1 MSLKTLHAIQNDSMK
16 KLELLKKY
24 FGYDSFRP
32 LQEEIIDNVIAGKDL
47 MVVMPTG
54 GGKSMCFQ
62 LPSLLLDGITL
73 VVSPLIALMK
83 DQVDALRANGIAASY
98 FNSSQDATQQQ
109 EMLEELRSG
118 RLKLIYVAPESIGL
132 LNNHLQG
139 IPVSLIAV
147 DEAHCIST
155 WGHDFR
161 PAYTQLSYF
170 KTSFPD
176 ANLIALTATA
186 DRATRADIKKQL
198 GIQNAEEYVSS
209 FDRPNLTL
217 EVRPGNNRLQQMR
230 RFLQK
235 NKDESGI
242 IYCLSRKTCESLAS
256 KISAYGFDAAAYHAG
271 LSHEEREN
279 VQEKFIKDDLK
290 IVCATIAFG
299 MGIDKS
305 NVRFV
310 LHYNM
315 PKNIEGYYQEIGRAG
330 RDGINSHALLF
341 HSYADV
347 IQLRKFAE
355 GSGNAELQIA
365 KLERMKQFA
374 EALTC
379 RRKMLLS
386 YFNEYLDEDCGNCDV
401 CLNKPDFF
409 DATLPAQKALSAIIR
424 TNETASLNLLI
435 DVLRGAQNA
444 AIMESGFQHIKTY
457 GAGKEI
463 TWNNWQQ
470 YIVQM
475 INQGLVEIAFHENNH
490 LKITPQGKEVLFDG
504 RKVSLAV
511 IPKPEELASRRAQ
524 RTKEELPTEVNRDLY
539 EALRKTRLQLA
550 NAGNL
555 APYMI
560 FSDATLK
567 DMAARIPLDD
577 NEFAD
582 ITGVGTHKH
591 DTYGVPFLRMISE
604 WKDSRKEDFI
614 YRDEIAKPKKA
625 KKKSSGPKKDT
636 VLETVQLFR
645 EGKTI
650 QEIAEIRNYQPGTIL
665 NHLTKRYESHN
676 DIDLEKLIDSEDY
689 DAIAADY
696 DKIKDAESLKT
707 VFEHFDG
714 AIDYG
719 SLRLGLTLLNEKAA
733 I

>member
-1 MSLKTLHAIQNDSMK
+1 MK

-32 LQEEIIDNVIAGKDL
+32 LQEQVIDDVIAGKDL

-118 RLKLIYVAPESIGL
+118 SLKLIYVAPESIGM

-139 IPVSLIAV
+139 IPVSLIAI

-161 PAYTQLSYF
+161 PAYTQLAYF
-170 KTSFPD
+170 KTSFPN

-198 GIQNAEEYVSS
+198 GIQNAQEYVSS

-242 IYCLSRKTCESLAS
+242 IYCLSRKTCESVAS
-256 KISAYGFDAAAYHAG
+256 KITAYGYDAAAYHAG
-271 LSHEEREN
+271 LSHEERES

-290 IVCATIAFG
+290 IVCATVAFG

-330 RDGINSHALLF
+330 RDGIDSHALLF
-341 HSYADV
+341 HSYADM

-355 GSGNAELQIA
+355 GSGNSEVQIA

-409 DATLPAQKALSAIIR
+409 DATLSAQKALSAVVR
-424 TNETASLNLLI
+424 TGEKSSLHLLI

-444 AIMESGFQHIKTY
+444 AVIESGYQQIKTY
-457 GAGKEI
+457 GAGREI
-463 TWNNWQQ
+463 SWNNWQQ

-475 INQGLVEIAFHENNH
+475 INQGLIEIAFHEFNH
-490 LKITPQGKEVLFDG
+490 LKITPQGKEVLFEG

-511 IPKPEELASRRAQ
+511 IPKPEELAAKKAQ
-524 RTKEELPTEVNRDLY
+524 RTQDDLPTEVNRDLY

-577 NEFAD
+577 RQFAD

-591 DTYGVPFLRMISE
+591 DTYGVPFLRMIAE
-604 WKDSRKEDFI
+604 FKESRKEAFI
-614 YRDEIAKPKKA
+614 FREEVAKPKRTKN
-625 KKKSSGPKKDT
+625 KVSGPKKDT
-636 VLETVQLFR
+636 IMESVKLFWD
-645 EGKTI
+645 GKTI
-650 QEIAEIRNYQPGTIL
+650 KDISEIRGFQPSTIMA
-665 NHLTKRYESHN
+665 HLTKRYESHN
-676 DIDLEKLIDSEDY
+676 DIDLEKLIDGKDY
-689 DAIAADY
+689 DLIAEDF
-696 DKIKDAESLKT
+696 DKIKDFDSLKPIY
-707 VFEHFDG
+707 EHFEG
-714 AIDYG
+714 KIDYG
-719 SLRLGLTLLNEKAA
+719 SLRIGLSLLKDKTEA
-733 I
+733 

>member
-1 MSLKTLHAIQNDSMK
+1 MK

-32 LQEEIIDNVIAGKDL
+32 LQEQVIDDVIAGKDL

-83 DQVDALRANGIAASY
+83 DQVDALRANGIPASY
-98 FNSSQDATQQQ
+98 YNSSQDTAQQNK
-109 EMLEELRSG
+109 MLEELRSG

-132 LNNHLQG
+132 LNKHLQG
-139 IPVSLIAV
+139 IPVSLIAI

-186 DRATRADIKKQL
+186 DRATRSDIKKQL
-198 GIQNAEEYVSS
+198 GIQNAQEYVAS

-217 EVRPGNNRLQQMR
+217 EVRPGNERLQQMR
-230 RFLQK
+230 RFLK
-235 NKDESGI
+235 KFKDESGI

-256 KISAYGFDAAAYHAG
+256 KITAYGFNAAAYHAG

-279 VQEKFIKDDLK
+279 VQETFIKDDLK

-310 LHYNM
+310 IHYNM

-347 IQLRKFAE
+347 IQLRKFAD
-355 GSGNAELQIA
+355 GSGNAEVQIA

-379 RRKMLLS
+379 RRKMLLF

-401 CLNKPDFF
+401 CVNKPDFF
-409 DATLPAQKALSAIIR
+409 DATLQAQKALSAIVR
-424 TNETASLNLLI
+424 TRERASLNLLI

-444 AIMESGFQHIKTY
+444 AIMESGFQAIKTY
-457 GAGKEI
+457 GAGRE
-463 TWNNWQQ
+463 TSWNNWQQ

-475 INQGLVEIAFHENNH
+475 INQGLIEIAFHELNH

-511 IPKPEELASRRAQ
+511 IPKPEELAAKRAQ
-524 RTKEELPTEVNRDLY
+524 KTQETLPTEVNRDLY

-550 NAGNL
+550 NASNL

-591 DTYGVPFLRMISE
+591 DTYGAPFLRMLKE
-604 WKDSRKEDFI
+604 WKNDRKEDFV
-614 YRDEIAKPKKA
+614 YREVVAKPKKE
-625 KKKSSGPKKDT
+625 KKTASSPKKDT
-636 VLETVQLFR
+636 VMESVKLFWD
-645 EGKTI
+645 GKTVD
-650 QEIAEIRNYQPGTIL
+650 EVAAIRGFQPSTIVA
-665 NHLTKRYESHN
+665 HLTKRYESHN
-676 DIDLEKLIDSEDY
+676 DIDLEKLIDSKDY
-689 DAIAADY
+689 DLIAEDF
-696 DKIKDAESLKT
+696 DQIKDEDSLK
-707 VFEHFDG
+707 VIWEHFDG

-719 SLRLGLTLLNEKAA
+719 SLRIGLTLLKEKMMV
-733 I
+733 

>member
-1 MSLKTLHAIQNDSMK
+1 MK

-32 LQEEIIDNVIAGKDL
+32 LQEQVIDDVIAGKDL

-62 LPSLLLDGITL
+62 LPALFLDGITL

-83 DQVDALRANGIAASY
+83 DQVDALRANGIPASY
-98 FNSSQDATQQQ
+98 FNSSQDTSQQQ
-109 EMLEELRSG
+109 ELLKELRSG
-118 RLKLIYVAPESIGL
+118 SLKLIYVAPESIGL
-132 LNNHLQG
+132 LNNHLKE

-161 PAYTQLSYF
+161 PAYTQLAYF
-170 KTSFPD
+170 KTSFPK

-198 GIQNAEEYVSS
+198 GIQNAKEYVAS

-217 EVRPGNNRLQQMR
+217 EVRPGNNRLQQIR

-235 NKDESGI
+235 NKDKSGI

-256 KISAYGFDAAAYHAG
+256 KITAYGFDAAAYHAG

-279 VQEKFIKDDLK
+279 IQETFIKDDLK

-330 RDGINSHALLF
+330 RDGIDSHALLF
-341 HSYADV
+341 HSYADM

-355 GSGNAELQIA
+355 GSGNVEVQIA

-409 DATLPAQKALSAIIR
+409 DATLSAQKALSAIIR
-424 TNETASLNLLI
+424 TEEKASLNLLI

-444 AIMESGFQHIKTY
+444 AVIESGFQQIKTY
-457 GAGKEI
+457 GAGKDI
-463 TWNNWQQ
+463 SWNDWQQ

-475 INQGLVEIAFHENNH
+475 INQGLIEIAFHEFNH
-490 LKITPQGKEVLFDG
+490 LKLTPQGKEVLFDG

-511 IPKPEELASRRAQ
+511 IPKPEELAAKRAQ
-524 RTKEELPTEVNRDLY
+524 HTKEELPTEVNRDLY

-550 NAGNL
+550 NASNL

-567 DMAARIPLDD
+567 DMATRIPLDD

-582 ITGVGTHKH
+582 ITGVGSHKH
-591 DTYGVPFLRMISE
+591 DTYGVAFLKIISGF
-604 WKDSRKEDFI
+604 KDSRTDDFV
-614 YRDEIAKPKKA
+614 YREEIIKPKR
-625 KKKSSGPKKDT
+625 KKKKGSGPKKDT
-636 VLETVQLFR
+636 VMESVELFWD
-645 EGKTI
+645 GKTI
-650 QEIAEIRNYQPGTIL
+650 KDIAEIRGFQPSTIMA
-665 NHLTKRYESHN
+665 HLTKRYESHN
-676 DIDLEKLIDSEDY
+676 DIDLEKLIDGKDYNRMAEDFN
-689 DAIAADY
+689 
-696 DKIKDAESLKT
+696 KIKDEESLKSI
-707 VFEHFDG
+707 FEHFEG
-714 AIDYG
+714 KIDYG
-719 SLRLGLTLLNEKAA
+719 TLRIGLTLLKEKKEV
-733 I
+733 

>member
-1 MSLKTLHAIQNDSMK
+1 MK

-32 LQEEIIDNVIAGKDL
+32 LQEQVIDDVIAGKDL

-83 DQVDALRANGIAASY
+83 DQVDALRANGIPASY

-118 RLKLIYVAPESIGL
+118 SLKLVYVAPESIGL
-132 LNNHLQG
+132 LNNHLQE

-161 PAYTQLSYF
+161 PAYTQLAYF

-198 GIQNAEEYVSS
+198 GIQNAQEYVSS

-242 IYCLSRKTCESLAS
+242 IYCLSRKTCESVAS
-256 KISAYGFDAAAYHAG
+256 KITAYGYDAAAYHAG
-271 LSHEEREN
+271 LSHEERVS

-290 IVCATIAFG
+290 IVCATVAFG

-330 RDGINSHALLF
+330 RDGVNSHALLF
-341 HSYADV
+341 HSYADM

-355 GSGNAELQIA
+355 GSGNSEVQIA

-409 DATLPAQKALSAIIR
+409 DATLSAQKALSAVIR
-424 TNETASLNLLI
+424 TGEKASLNLLI

-444 AIMESGFQHIKTY
+444 AVIESGFQQIKTY
-457 GAGKEI
+457 GAGKDI
-463 TWNNWQQ
+463 SWNDWQQ

-475 INQGLVEIAFHENNH
+475 INQGLIEIAFHEFNH
-490 LKITPQGKEVLFDG
+490 LKMTPQGKEVLFDG

-511 IPKPEELASRRAQ
+511 IPKPEELAAKRAQ
-524 RTKEELPTEVNRDLY
+524 KTQEELPTEVNRDLY

-555 APYMI
+555 APYMV

-582 ITGVGTHKH
+582 ITGVGSHKH
-591 DTYGVPFLRMISE
+591 DTYGVPFLKMISE
-604 WKDSRKEDFI
+604 FKDCRTDDFV
-614 YRDEIAKPKKA
+614 YREEIVKPKST
-625 KKKSSGPKKDT
+625 KKKVSGPKKDT
-636 VLETVQLFR
+636 VMESVKLFWD
-645 EGKTI
+645 GKTI
-650 QEIAEIRNYQPGTIL
+650 KDISEIRGFQPSTIMA
-665 NHLTKRYESHN
+665 HLTKRYESHN
-676 DIDLEKLIDSEDY
+676 DIDLEKLIDGKDY
-689 DAIAADY
+689 DLIAADFEQ
-696 DKIKDAESLKT
+696 IKDQESLKM
-707 VFEHFDG
+707 VFEHFEG
-714 AIDYG
+714 KIDYG
-719 SLRLGLTLLNEKAA
+719 SLRIGLSLLKEKMGV
-733 I
+733 

>member
-1 MSLKTLHAIQNDSMK
+1 MK

-32 LQEEIIDNVIAGKDL
+32 LQEQVIDDVIAGKDL

-83 DQVDALRANGIAASY
+83 DQVDALRANGIPASY
-98 FNSSQDATQQQ
+98 FNSSQDAIQQQ

-118 RLKLIYVAPESIGL
+118 SLKLVYVAPESIGL
-132 LNNHLQG
+132 LNNHLQE

-161 PAYTQLSYF
+161 PAYTQLAYF

-198 GIQNAEEYVSS
+198 GIQNAQEYVSS

-242 IYCLSRKTCESLAS
+242 IYCLSRKTCESVAS
-256 KISAYGFDAAAYHAG
+256 KITAYGYDAAAYHAG
-271 LSHEEREN
+271 LSHEERVS

-290 IVCATIAFG
+290 IVCATVAFG

-330 RDGINSHALLF
+330 RDGIDSHALLF
-341 HSYADV
+341 HSYADM

-355 GSGNAELQIA
+355 GSGNAEVQIA

-409 DATLPAQKALSAIIR
+409 DATLSAQKALSAVIR
-424 TNETASLNLLI
+424 TGEKASLNLLI

-444 AIMESGFQHIKTY
+444 AVIESGFQQIKTY
-457 GAGKEI
+457 GAGKDI
-463 TWNNWQQ
+463 SWNDWQQ

-475 INQGLVEIAFHENNH
+475 INQGLVEIAFHEFNH
-490 LKITPQGKEVLFDG
+490 LKMTPQGKEVLFDG

-511 IPKPEELASRRAQ
+511 IPKPEELAAKRAQ
-524 RTKEELPTEVNRDLY
+524 HTKEELPTEVNRDLY

-555 APYMI
+555 APYMV

-582 ITGVGTHKH
+582 ITGVGSHKH
-591 DTYGVPFLRMISE
+591 DTYGVAFLKIISE
-604 WKDSRKEDFI
+604 FKDSRTDDFV
-614 YRDEIAKPKKA
+614 YREEIVKPKPKK
-625 KKKSSGPKKDT
+625 KKVSGPKKDT
-636 VLETVQLFR
+636 VMESVKLFWD
-645 EGKTI
+645 GKTI
-650 QEIAEIRNYQPGTIL
+650 KDIAEIRGFQPSTIMA
-665 NHLTKRYESHN
+665 HLTKRYESHN
-676 DIDLEKLIDSEDY
+676 DIDLEKLIDGKDY
-689 DAIAADY
+689 DLIAADFEQ
-696 DKIKDAESLKT
+696 IKDQESLKI

-714 AIDYG
+714 KIDYG
-719 SLRLGLTLLNEKAA
+719 SLRIGLSLLKEKMGV
-733 I
+733 

>member
-1 MSLKTLHAIQNDSMK
+1 MK

-32 LQEEIIDNVIAGKDL
+32 LQEQVIDDVIAGKDL

-83 DQVDALRANGIAASY
+83 DQVDALRANGIPASY
-98 FNSSQDATQQQ
+98 FNSSQDAIQQQ

-118 RLKLIYVAPESIGL
+118 SLKLVYVAPESIGL
-132 LNNHLQG
+132 LNNHLQE

-161 PAYTQLSYF
+161 PAYTQLAYF

-198 GIQNAEEYVSS
+198 GIQNAQEYVSS

-242 IYCLSRKTCESLAS
+242 IYCLSRKTCESVAS
-256 KISAYGFDAAAYHAG
+256 KITAYGYDAAAYHAG
-271 LSHEEREN
+271 LSHEERVS

-290 IVCATIAFG
+290 IVCATVAFG

-330 RDGINSHALLF
+330 RDGIDSHALLF
-341 HSYADV
+341 HSYADM

-355 GSGNAELQIA
+355 GSGNAEVQIA

-409 DATLPAQKALSAIIR
+409 DATLSAQKALSAVIR
-424 TNETASLNLLI
+424 TGEKASLNLLI

-444 AIMESGFQHIKTY
+444 AVIESGFQQIKTY
-457 GAGKEI
+457 GAGKDI
-463 TWNNWQQ
+463 SWNDWQQ

-475 INQGLVEIAFHENNH
+475 INQGLIEIAFHEFNH
-490 LKITPQGKEVLFDG
+490 LKMTPQGKEVLFDG

-511 IPKPEELASRRAQ
+511 IPKPEELAAKRAQ
-524 RTKEELPTEVNRDLY
+524 HTQEELPTEVNRDLY

-550 NAGNL
+550 NAGNI
-555 APYMI
+555 APYMV

-582 ITGVGTHKH
+582 ITGVGSHKH
-591 DTYGVPFLRMISE
+591 DTYGVAFLKIISE
-604 WKDSRKEDFI
+604 FKDSRTDDFV
-614 YRDEIAKPKKA
+614 YREEIVKPKPKK
-625 KKKSSGPKKDT
+625 KKVSGPKKDT
-636 VLETVQLFR
+636 VMESVKLFWD
-645 EGKTI
+645 GKTI
-650 QEIAEIRNYQPGTIL
+650 KDIAEIRGFQPSTIMA
-665 NHLTKRYESHN
+665 HLTKRYESHN
-676 DIDLEKLIDSEDY
+676 DIDLEKLIDGKDY
-689 DAIAADY
+689 DLIAADFEQ
-696 DKIKDAESLKT
+696 IKDQESLKI

-714 AIDYG
+714 KIDYG
-719 SLRLGLTLLNEKAA
+719 SLRIGLSLLKEKMGV
-733 I
+733 

>member
-1 MSLKTLHAIQNDSMK
+1 MK

-32 LQEEIIDNVIAGKDL
+32 LQEQVIDDVIAGKDL
-47 MVVMPTG
+47 IVVMPTG

-83 DQVDALRANGIAASY
+83 DQVDALRANGIPASY
-98 FNSSQDATQQQ
+98 FNSSQDAPQQA
-109 EMLEELRSG
+109 EMLKELQSG
-118 RLKLIYVAPESIGL
+118 DLKLIYVAPESIGL
-132 LNNHLQG
+132 LNNYLQE

-170 KTSFPD
+170 KTSFPE

-198 GIQNAEEYVSS
+198 GIQNAQEYVAS

-230 RFLQK
+230 RFLKK

-256 KISAYGFDAAAYHAG
+256 KLTAYGFDAAAYHAG
-271 LSHEEREN
+271 LSYEEREN
-279 VQEKFIKDDLK
+279 VQEIFIKDDLK

-310 LHYNM
+310 IHYNM

-330 RDGINSHALLF
+330 RDGLNSHALLF

-347 IQLRKFAE
+347 IQLRKFAD
-355 GSGNAELQIA
+355 GSGNAEVQIA

-409 DATLPAQKALSAIIR
+409 DATLQAQKALSAIVR
-424 TNETASLNLLI
+424 TGERASLNLLI

-444 AIMESGFQHIKTY
+444 AVMESGFQAIKTY
-457 GAGKEI
+457 GAGKE
-463 TWNNWQQ
+463 TSWNDWQQ

-475 INQGLVEIAFHENNH
+475 INQGFIEIAFHEQNH
-490 LKITPQGKEVLFDG
+490 LKIMPQGKEVLFDG

-511 IPKPEELASRRAQ
+511 IPKPEELAAKRAQ
-524 RTKEELPTEVNRDLY
+524 QTQEALPTDVNRDLY

-582 ITGVGTHKH
+582 IVGVGTHKH
-591 DTYGVPFLRMISE
+591 DTYGVPFLRMLKE

-614 YRDEIAKPKKA
+614 YREEVAKPKR
-625 KKKSSGPKKDT
+625 KKKKASGPKKDT
-636 VLETVQLFR
+636 VMESVKLFWD
-645 EGKTI
+645 GKTV
-650 QEIAEIRNYQPGTIL
+650 EEVAEIRGFQPSTIL
-665 NHLTKRYESHN
+665 AHLTKRYESHN
-676 DIDLEKLIDSEDY
+676 DIDLEKLIDGKDY
-689 DAIAADY
+689 DLIAEDFDKVKDY
-696 DKIKDAESLKT
+696 DTLKP
-707 VFEHFDG
+707 VYEHFDG
-714 AIDYG
+714 QIDYG
-719 SLRLGLTLLNEKAA
+719 SLRVGLTLLKEKMAV
-733 I
+733 